1 MNLSLRLKTVASFVK
16 RGSRLADIG
25 TDHGYIPI
33 YLVEE
38 GFINEAIAMD
48 INKGPLERAQENIRK
63 AGLENQIRIR
73 LSDGLDKLLPGEA
86 DSIIIAGM
94 GGMLIKDILKR
105 GLDVIKS
112 TGELILS
119 PHSDLAE
126 VRDFLSEEGFKI
138 IHEEMLIDEGKYYVI
153 IKAFYTGEKY
163 YLNPEEAA
171 FGKILLEEKNNI
183 LYNWLLN
190 EKTKKEKILDGL
202 NEKNTAKSLETSL
215 ELIRKGLKIY
225 G

>member
-33 YLVEE
+33 YLVKE
-38 GFINEAIAMD
+38 GVINEAIAMD

-63 AGLENQIRIR
+63 AGLEDQISIR

-105 GLDVIKS
+105 GLEVIKN

-126 VRDFLSEEGFKI
+126 VRNFLSEEGLNI

-163 YLNPEEAA
+163 FLNPEEAA
-171 FGKILLEEKNNI
+171 FGKILLEEKNNV

-202 NEKNTAKSLETSL
+202 NEKNAARSLETSL